1 MNANDNK
8 KQKNTNYKLTDYTHE
23 SKKSLI
29 AYFDILGYKEMIKT
43 NYIPENILI
52 GEIERITHDV
62 YSIKRFSKKGKSDW
76 NVYSFSDNFAI
87 VIDCP
92 DEGFVSELRLL
103 IWILT
108 IIQCQFLSLYGILI
122 RGSVVNGMVYIGE
135 KFIYGE
141 GLIKAYEIENSI
153 AIFPRIVIDS
163 ELIKDCLQDIKS
175 MFQKP
180 VSLYGQIYNP
190 ESINEYN
197 MLQLFPRLVFGLIYD
212 SGEVDTKK
220 IDRWL
225 NDEKDDDLIVICK
238 DFDNE
243 YFIDFFQYFIFLE
256 RYPNDFDDED
266 STNIEES
273 IVDLYVQ
280 GFVFYISR
288 YISTFGMDNKMLKK
302 YLWICSKANIS
313 LNKVGY
319 HNLFCKSNILKL
331 CKLNLNNI
339 HTDDD
344 TLKMF
349 IQEIP
354 DAEYED

>member
-1 MNANDNK
+1 
-8 KQKNTNYKLTDYTHE
+8 
-23 SKKSLI
+23 
-29 AYFDILGYKEMIKT
+29 MIKT
-43 NYIPENILI
+43 DFVPENILI
-52 GEIERITHDV
+52 GEIERITQDV
-62 YSIKRFSKKGKSDW
+62 YNTKRFSKEGRSNW

-87 VIDCP
+87 VIDCS
-92 DEGFVSELRLL
+92 DEGFVCELRQL
-103 IWILT
+103 IWVLT

-122 RGSVVNGMVYIGE
+122 RGSVVNGMVYMGE

-163 ELIKDCLQDIKS
+163 QLINDCLQDIKK

-180 VSLYGQIYNP
+180 VNLYGQIYNP

-197 MLQLFPRLVFGLIYD
+197 MLQLFPRLVFGLVYD
-212 SGEVDTKK
+212 SGEVESEK
-220 IDRWL
+220 IDKWL
-225 NDEKDDDLIVICK
+225 SKEKDDDLIVICK

-243 YFIDFFQYFIFLE
+243 YYVDFFQYFMYLD
-256 RYPNDFDDED
+256 RYPQDFDDEE
-266 STNIEES
+266 SANIEES

-302 YLWICSKANIS
+302 YLWICSKANIA

-319 HNLFCKSNILKL
+319 HNVLCKSNILKL

-339 HTDDD
+339 YVDDNI
-344 TLKMF
+344 LKIL

-354 DAEYED
+354 DGE